1 MQEYKIE
8 VKKRELSSKK
18 SFVRGLRRNGDIPGV
33 YYSHDSKASIPF
45 MVTQKVLIEAIKS
58 DAQVYKINV
67 GDKLRDVIIKSIQ
80 YHPMT
85 EEMLHI
91 DLYGVDMDTKVI
103 VKVPII
109 IVGQSIGIKEEG
121 GVLNQNMAEVE
132 IECLPS
138 DIPQNIEADISDL
151 AIGDTLRLENIE
163 IANTLSLVAD
173 SDMLIASVVA
183 PAKQEEVVEL
193 EGEDEGEGE
202 GEDTESTDTEEASS
216 DTETEEND
224 EGESK

>member
-8 VKKRELSSKK
+8 VQKRELSSKK
-18 SFVRGLRRNGDIPGV
+18 SFAKGLRRNGDIPGV
-33 YYSHDSKASIPF
+33 YYSHNSKASIPF

-67 GDKLRDVIIKSIQ
+67 GNKLRDVIIKSIQ

-91 DLYGVDMDTKVI
+91 DLYGVDLDTKVI

-121 GVLNQNMAEVE
+121 GVLNQNMTEVE

-193 EGEDEGEGE
+193 ESEDEDE

-216 DTETEEND
+216 DTETEENN